1 MSSSVYD
8 KTDKGR
14 DEIATRQFRLPAR
27 MRTLLVLADG
37 RRPLEALLSN
47 VAGLGLGQPHVDE
60 LLAGGFISLVPGT
73 APAPVLPAAE
83 PNPASA
89 RARAVAR
96 QVARAAAPAPAP
108 ILLAVDAAVE
118 VAPPV
123 PATDTVEQVRLLYA
137 FYNRS
142 IKAALGLKGVMMQL
156 KVEKAIGIE
165 GLRALRTPFLEA
177 VIKAKGGAVAATLR
191 DELDQ
196 LLGGAPA
203 DDEVVMPAAKVAGS
217 AFDFFNMANGAVEY

>member
-1 MSSSVYD
+1 M
-8 KTDKGR
+8 
-14 DEIATRQFRLPAR
+14 
-27 MRTLLVLADG
+27 
-37 RRPLEALLSN
+37 
-47 VAGLGLGQPHVDE
+47 
-60 LLAGGFISLVPGT
+60 
-73 APAPVLPAAE
+73 
-83 PNPASA
+83 
-89 RARAVAR
+89 
-96 QVARAAAPAPAP
+96 
-108 ILLAVDAAVE
+108 
-118 VAPPV
+118 
-123 PATDTVEQVRLLYA
+123 RLLYA

-177 VIKAKGGAVAATLR
+177 VIKAKGGAVAVSLR

-203 DDEVVMPAAKVAGS
+203 DDEVVIPAAKAAGS

>member
-14 DEIATRQFRLPAR
+14 DEIATRQFHLPAR
-27 MRTLLVLADG
+27 MRTLLVLVDG
-37 RRPLEALLSN
+37 HRPLELLLSN
-47 VAGLGLGQPHVDE
+47 VAGLGLAKANVDE
-60 LLAGGFISLVPGT
+60 LLASGFIRLVPGT
-73 APAPVLPAAE
+73 APAPVMPAAE

-96 QVARAAAPAPAP
+96 QVARAAAPAPVVADNTVAIETAP
-108 ILLAVDAAVE
+108 ASAHSDA
-118 VAPPV
+118 
-123 PATDTVEQVRLLYA
+123 VEQVRLLYT
-137 FYNRS
+137 FYNRN
-142 IKAALGLKGVMMQL
+142 IRAALGLKGVMLQL
-156 KVEKAIGIE
+156 KVEKAAGIE
-165 GLRALRTPFLEA
+165 GLRDLRTPFLEA

-203 DDEVVMPAAKVAGS
+203 NDVVAMPAAKPASG